1 MNHIGWLD
9 RIDCRWQFL
18 VNHDCCSPP
27 PKYLDKSLA
36 SLICII
42 TLQWMYVASS
52 NQTQDA
58 SQNDNIVI
66 LYEISSAY
74 CTIVK
79 LVILRPTI
87 LPSRC

>member
-9 RIDCRWQFL
+9 WIDCRWQFL
-18 VNHDCCSPP
+18 VNNDCCSPS
-27 PKYLDKSLA
+27 PKYMGKSLA

-52 NQTQDA
+52 NPTQDA

-66 LYEISSAY
+66 LNEISSAY

-79 LVILRPTI
+79 LVI
-87 LPSRC
+87 